1 MNNIHQQSS
10 ADSPKI
16 TRLKQECVT
25 RWNSAYI
32 MYDSIIICSE
42 GIRIVIT
49 GDAKVF
55 KDHGQKLLLYE
66 ELKLLTE
73 LRDLLKPFY
82 EFTVL
87 MGASEYA
94 TSSII
99 LPGVTQ
105 LLEILKIE
113 DHSPTIRPVADAL
126 YDDLEARSLPYF
138 DNKSLLAAT
147 FLDSRYKYL
156 TFIK

>member
-1 MNNIHQQSS
+1 
-10 ADSPKI
+10 
-16 TRLKQECVT
+16 
-25 RWNSAYI
+25 
-32 MYDSIIICSE
+32 
-42 GIRIVIT
+42 
-49 GDAKVF
+49 
-55 KDHGQKLLLYE
+55 
-66 ELKLLTE
+66 
-73 LRDLLKPFY
+73 
-82 EFTVL
+82 

-113 DHSPTIRPVADAL
+113 DHSPTIRPVAEAL
-126 YDDLEARSLPYF
+126 YNDLEAGSLPYF